1 MKQVLGDEAHFL
13 VNAMFRIFDDDNSG
27 TIDFEEFILA
37 LNATKSG
44 VTIISDDLYLR
55 YSQDDNSGPK
65 TAMDIQCVRQ
75 VPSLPKCGFRCL
87 LCIYLGMEEAQLMPK
102 RFTRW

>member
-37 LNATKSG
+37 LNATKSEI
-44 VTIISDDLYLR
+44 TIVNYFYDDIYLR
-55 YSQDDNSGPK
+55 YCRMTTPDQKLQWIFNVFDRCKYLSLGIINSYFYKGW
-65 TAMDIQCVRQ
+65 R
-75 VPSLPKCGFRCL
+75 RH
-87 LCIYLGMEEAQLMPK
+87 Y
-102 RFTRW
+102 